1 LNLILGV
8 MRGFMTIQT
17 TFDADAEDIGED
29 EIDIMFSVSQIDLQE
44 NLRNYFLLKT
54 LYTFR
59 NTSDEDLSAYIQIWE
74 SEAGRRF
81 VNIGN
86 AGLRSV
92 LQEAADRAVE
102 LAKVSGDL

>member
-17 TFDADAEDIGED
+17 TFDADAEDIAED
-29 EIDIMFSVSQIDLQE
+29 EIDIMFSVIQIDLQE
-44 NLRNYFLLKT
+44 NLRIFFLKT

-59 NTSDEDLSAYIQIWE
+59 NTSDEDLSAYIQIWA

-102 LAKVSGDL
+102 LPKVSGDL

>member
-1 LNLILGV
+1 

-17 TFDADAEDIGED
+17 NFDADAEDIGED
-29 EIDIMFSVSQIDLQE
+29 EIDIMFSVIQIDLQE